1 MAASPWTWFC
11 RRSLPVER
19 AFCLPTVTTCLL
31 TVYHLIIEV
40 FSLILSGLYKQ
51 WKESRGHS
59 CYQACC
65 HCSSSRLSAWWGW
78 ARAPQSSAAPINI
91 NNTNNKWTG
100 GRSHVITYWQVRK
113 EKLKFLSEHSFF
125 SGSETDEEEE
135 DGAGLTA
142 EYVCTLAAQ
151 PGLSVWAQDRLGCCK
166 PRSVSSS
173 IKYALQGKY
182 CACCTVSYWLHKV
195 AQTGNGE
202 SLGSKST
209 LQPTRFQGCNVY
221 FEGKLPP
228 FPVCATLKVYKW
240 SAPSLQTT

>member
-19 AFCLPTVTTCLL
+19 AFCLPTVTKCLL

-100 GRSHVITYWQVRK
+100 GRKRETEVSVRTLFFQWK
-113 EKLKFLSEHSFF
+113 RDSWRGRRRGRVDGWICVHARRSAWPRSTFLLRCWWNSQC
-125 SGSETDEEEE
+125 GLRTD
-135 DGAGLTA
+135 
-142 EYVCTLAAQ
+142 LAAAN
-151 PGLSVWAQDRLGCCK
+151 LAQC
-166 PRSVSSS
+166 P
-173 IKYALQGKY
+173 A
-182 CACCTVSYWLHKV
+182 A
-195 AQTGNGE
+195 
-202 SLGSKST
+202 
-209 LQPTRFQGCNVY
+209 
-221 FEGKLPP
+221 
-228 FPVCATLKVYKW
+228 
-240 SAPSLQTT
+240 